1 MKTEKNNMRIALVLL
16 TALAVVPSPAT
27 ACSGPDPSIVS
38 VSVGHVSTAGGLS
51 TYRLNGSVVNAGT
64 AAQASDVLQFVD
76 VFQSG
81 QKVNSIGIPPLHPH
95 QSYAFSYSAQRSS
108 DAGAG
113 TTKMLFRLRM
123 KQPTGSAQDCSAAN
137 DSFTLTF

>member
-1 MKTEKNNMRIALVLL
+1 MRIALILL
-16 TALAVVPSPAT
+16 AALAVVPSPAS
-27 ACSGPDPSIVS
+27 ASCSGPDPSISS
-38 VSVGHVSTAGGLS
+38 VSVAHVSTSGGLS
-51 TYRLNGSVVNAGT
+51 TYRFNGSVVNVGS

-81 QKVNSIGIPPLHPH
+81 EKVNSIGIPPLHPH

-137 DSFTLTF
+137 DSFSLTF